1 VSLRLER
8 EALIF
13 LREEVLFWFVVR
25 REGRF
30 FASLPRWWCLLAFKG
45 YGVFCSSMMCIIGG
59 SFLPAIRAVELCFSE
74 PLLDFGVLCWF
85 CWFFFFFFPFL

>member
-1 VSLRLER
+1 
-8 EALIF
+8 
-13 LREEVLFWFVVR
+13 
-25 REGRF
+25 
-30 FASLPRWWCLLAFKG
+30 
-45 YGVFCSSMMCIIGG
+45 MMCIIGG